1 MKGIEGVIFGFTNI
15 MVVLLHPV
23 FSIYRGIIPRQMLN
37 TVQVGHI
44 NSFWFKEPLDGISVK
59 VDAALTSSLD
69 LSAFSNNKQICGSR
83 RQQDEA
89 TFLYPRELSE
99 LCLLRSELNKFQSQT
114 YFCSG
119 TGTTGPVQ
127 RSEIGI

>member
-1 MKGIEGVIFGFTNI
+1 MKGIEGAIFGFTNLI
-15 MVVLLHPV
+15 VVLLHPV

-69 LSAFSNNKQICGSR
+69 LSAFSNNKKVCGSR

-89 TFLYPRELSE
+89 TFLYPREL
-99 LCLLRSELNKFQSQT
+99 F
-114 YFCSG
+114 
-119 TGTTGPVQ
+119 
-127 RSEIGI
+127 